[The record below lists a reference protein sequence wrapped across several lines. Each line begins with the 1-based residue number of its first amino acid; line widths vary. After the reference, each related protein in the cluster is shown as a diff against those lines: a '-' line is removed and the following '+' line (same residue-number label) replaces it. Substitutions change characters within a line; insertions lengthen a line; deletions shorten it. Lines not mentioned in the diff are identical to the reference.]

1 VRSFRFTIAIGLLS
15 ASLGGCAGSG
25 SLQGPPQTSDTGI
38 ANLASRRISMD
49 QRLCP
54 YDITVVVYGR
64 TARLEG
70 RVASEPSRRHAE
82 TLALGAG
89 ALKVDDQLVIDPSTG
104 DPAKC

>member
-1 VRSFRFTIAIGLLS
+1 MRSLRATIAVALVV
-15 ASLGGCAGSG
+15 AGGCAGSLA
-25 SLQGPPQTSDTGI
+25 LQRPSQTSDTGI
-38 ANLASRRISMD
+38 ANLASRRISME

-70 RVASEPSRRHAE
+70 RVASEPSRQRAE

-89 ALKVDDQLVIDPSTG
+89 ALKVDDQLIIDPSTG